1 MSIDDSVERVFR
13 VQEMFDG
20 IMPYMV
26 PLMLLALVYFMIK
39 KFKLSAQQML
49 VLIFALAVI
58 CYYTKLF
65 VLV

>member
-39 KFKLSAQQML
+39 KML

-58 CYYTKLF
+58 CYYTNLF